1 MSCPASRRSSTTR
14 RPMAPVAP
22 KTVTFTRRLPL
33 WLLWWWRGGRRGR
46 CHRRA
51 GRWTPRFI
59 SYDTDRSATT
69 GGGPA
74 WRTSR
79 SRSGY
84 PYGALALGVL
94 GCERMERIG
103 SLLELVGLLDGD
115 PERPGLKQ
123 SREPLQVLLGRHRPY
138 VVALRSFAGRRERRG
153 PAPVVVEDLRVGV
166 EAFWGVGDKVQE
178 GLDALWVALVH
189 ERGDVGLARKDLADA
204 QVFQVFLVFGQSRS
218 DNPRAGVGCEL
229 DGEAADASVRSYD
242 QDCVA
247 LGDAKCVYGSK
258 GGDRGQRGGAGAGG
272 VNAVGLASR
281 DGLRDGYKL
290 GPTSVVHRRAH
301 PRDEAEHLV
310 AFREAAHLG
319 AHLLYDSGEVA
330 PEHDREL
337 VLDHVLEH
345 PGRDG
350 VVYGVHRGG
359 ANAHEHLVVGRR
371 RGREVLAQARGRV
384 EVLQDDGSHGL
395 CLLLIGLL
403 TLHDVLLL
411 HGFRVIDRFCGR
423 S

>member
-1 MSCPASRRSSTTR
+1 
-14 RPMAPVAP
+14 MAPVAP

-33 WLLWWWRGGRRGR
+33 WLQWWRDGRRGR

-51 GRWTPRFI
+51 GRWTPQFI

-138 VVALRSFAGRRERRG
+138 VMALRSFPGRRERRG

-166 EAFWGVGDKVQE
+166 EAFRGVGDEVQE
-178 GLDALWVALVH
+178 
-189 ERGDVGLARKDLADA
+189 DLADA
-204 QVFQVFLVFGQSRS
+204 QVFQVFLVLGQSRS

-229 DGEAADASVRSYD
+229 DGEAADASVRPHD
-242 QDCVA
+242 QDSVA

-272 VNAVGLASR
+272 VHALGLAGR
-281 DGLRDGYKL
+281 HRLGDGYKL
-290 GPTSVVHRRAH
+290 GPGALVHRRAH
-301 PRDEAEHLV
+301 PRVEAEHLG

-319 AHLLYDSGEVA
+319 ARLLHDAGEVA
-330 PEHDREL
+330 PERDREL
-337 VLDHVLEH
+337 VGDH
-345 PGRDG
+345 
-350 VVYGVHRGG
+350 
-359 ANAHEHLVVGRR
+359 
-371 RGREVLAQARGRV
+371 
-384 EVLQDDGSHGL
+384 
-395 CLLLIGLL
+395 LL
-403 TLHDVLLL
+403 
-411 HGFRVIDRFCGR
+411 
-423 S
+423 